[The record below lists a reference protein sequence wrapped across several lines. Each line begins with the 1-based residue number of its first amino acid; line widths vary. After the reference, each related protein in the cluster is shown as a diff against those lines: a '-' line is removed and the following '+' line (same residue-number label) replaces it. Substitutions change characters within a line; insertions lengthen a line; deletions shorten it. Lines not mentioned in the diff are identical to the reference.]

1 LISLTLE
8 DFIGTWRLVSVE
20 TRKEDGSIHRSGK
33 RTGYLIYSAEGYMSV
48 AFMKDGRSDFVSG
61 DIRGGTVEE
70 KIEAFNGYISYSG
83 RFEVSGDIVTHVIEV
98 SLFPNWIGDRQERY
112 YEFSGD
118 QLTLSTPLQLIGGM
132 KLSSHLVWEK
142 VRG

>member
-1 LISLTLE
+1 
-8 DFIGTWRLVSVE
+8 
-20 TRKEDGSIHRSGK
+20 
-33 RTGYLIYSAEGYMSV
+33 MSV
-48 AFMKDGRSDFVSG
+48 AFMNEGRSEFASG

-83 RFEVSGDIVTHVIEV
+83 RFEVIGDTVTHIIEV

-112 YEFSGD
+112 YRFEED
-118 QLTLSTPLQLIGGM
+118 MLTLSTPLQLVGGM
-132 KLSSHLVWEK
+132 MLSSHLVWEK